1 MRLSQ
6 FLPGLN
12 RKTGPLLDCNDT
24 LIDGAVNEMFGRFVS
39 CQPGFDLIDWQHP
52 LGNPT
57 HHRPKPHSCQ
67 VSRRTMTSK
76 YSRKISINF
85 NCICVKL
92 ICTEIS
98 EEVLN
103 HMISLQTC
111 IK

>member
-6 FLPGLN
+6 FLADLN
-12 RKTGPLLDCNDT
+12 RKTVPLLDCNDT
-24 LIDGAVNEMFGRFVS
+24 LIDGAVNEMFGQFVS
-39 CQPGFDLIDWQHP
+39 CQP
-52 LGNPT
+52 GNPT

-67 VSRRTMTSK
+67 VSRRTMTSE
-76 YSRKISINF
+76 YSGKISINF

-103 HMISLQTC
+103 QKFIT
-111 IK
+111 